1 MHRVFPSCVPLQ
13 RCGGCCT
20 DEALLCVNV
29 STNITVI
36 RCNICLSRERLIK
49 NNASFAV
56 CAVSRPVPYIWDGPS
71 GNLYVS
77 TFCKPRET
85 LVKVEDEFP
94 EVMHRVFPSCVPLQR
109 CGGCCTDEALLC
121 VNVSTHITVIQ
132 FMQITNNADG
142 KRVEEIIK
150 LPFVEH
156 RECRCR
162 PRHEL

>member
-1 MHRVFPSCVPLQ
+1 MQV
-13 RCGGCCT
+13 
-20 DEALLCVNV
+20 LLCVLCLV
-29 STNITVI
+29 LYHTFGMDLQHLHKRNIGNTSV
-36 RCNICLSRERLIK
+36 E
-49 NNASFAV
+49 
-56 CAVSRPVPYIWDGPS
+56 

>member
-36 RCNICLSRERLIK
+36 RHLHKRNIGNTSVE
-49 NNASFAV
+49 
-56 CAVSRPVPYIWDGPS
+56 